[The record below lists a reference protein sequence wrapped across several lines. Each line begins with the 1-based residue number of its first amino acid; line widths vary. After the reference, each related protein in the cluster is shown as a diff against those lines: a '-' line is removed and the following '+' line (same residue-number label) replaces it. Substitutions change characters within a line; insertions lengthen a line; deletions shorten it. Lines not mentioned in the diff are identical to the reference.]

1 MFKKITLVMVALLG
15 LGLLVSA
22 GMAGSA
28 DNGAEEMLLEGGSR
42 GNVPFPHRTHQE
54 VLGDCNKCHD
64 LFPQET
70 GAITR
75 LKKAGD
81 LKKKQVMNK
90 SCVKCHKSMKK
101 GGGKS
106 GPTTCSKCHV
116 RG

>member
-1 MFKKITLVMVALLG
+1 MFKKAYLLMAVLLG

-22 GMAGSA
+22 GPVRSA
-28 DNGAEEMLLEGGSR
+28 NNGAAEMLIEGGSR
-42 GNVPFPHRTHQE
+42 GKIPFPHRTHQE

-75 LKKAGD
+75 LKKSGD

-90 SCVKCHKSMKK
+90 SCVKCHKTMKK
-101 GGGKS
+101 GGAKA

>member
-1 MFKKITLVMVALLG
+1 MFRKAYLLTVVLLG
-15 LGLLVSA
+15 LGLLVSV
-22 GMAGSA
+22 GTVGSA
-28 DNGAEEMLLEGGSR
+28 NNGAEEMLLEGGSR

-75 LKKAGD
+75 LKKSGD

-101 GGGKS
+101 GGGKA

>member
-1 MFKKITLVMVALLG
+1 MFKKVSWVMVALLA
-15 LGLLVSA
+15 LGLLVLTGA
-22 GMAGSA
+22 VGSA
-28 DNGAEEMLLEGGSR
+28 DNGADEMLLEGGSR
-42 GNVPFPHRTHQE
+42 GKVPFPHRAHQA

-64 LFPQET
+64 LFPQEA

-90 SCVKCHKSMKK
+90 SCVKCHKTMKK
-101 GGGKS
+101 GGGKA

>member
-1 MFKKITLVMVALLG
+1 MCKKISLVMVALLG

-22 GMAGSA
+22 GTVGSA
-28 DNGAEEMLLEGGSR
+28 NNGADEMMLEGGSR
-42 GNVPFPHRTHQE
+42 GKVPFPHHAHQK
-54 VLGDCNKCHD
+54 VLGDCNQCHD

-75 LKKAGD
+75 LKKAGV

-90 SCVKCHKSMKK
+90 SCVKCHKTMKK
-101 GGGKS
+101 GGGRT
-106 GPTTCSKCHV
+106 GPTTCSKCHI

>member
-1 MFKKITLVMVALLG
+1 MFKKIALVMVALLG
-15 LGLLVSA
+15 LGLLVS
-22 GMAGSA
+22 GGTVGSA
-28 DNGAEEMLLEGGSR
+28 NNGAEEMMLEGGSR
-42 GNVPFPHRTHQE
+42 GKVPFTHRTHQK
-54 VLGDCNKCHD
+54 VLGDCNQCHD
-64 LFPQET
+64 IFQQET

-101 GGGKS
+101 SGSKA